1 MPIFDNILSFNII
14 QPLDDFM
21 CIAIFLVPMYVL
33 FQGSKVG
40 GLVVHG

>member
-1 MPIFDNILSFNII
+1 MPIFDNMILVNII
-14 QPLDDFM
+14 QTLDDFM
-21 CIAIFLVPMYVL
+21 CIAIFLVPMYLL

>member
-1 MPIFDNILSFNII
+1 MFDEMLLINII
-14 QPLDDFM
+14 QPLDGFM